1 MLQDT
6 TVEAAQE
13 VLKDT
18 PDGVLCYQDEL
29 SGWFGAMEKYSAG
42 KGGAK
47 DRAFWLESYN
57 GGPYALNRIGRGS
70 SYIENLSIS
79 LLGGIQPERI
89 REIAG
94 DSTDD
99 GLLQR
104 LLPVILKPAVL
115 GRDEEASPSIS
126 EYEEL
131 VKRLRHLTLKS
142 PLGLD
147 FNRQVL
153 RFDEKAQLYRQEL
166 ERKHLELLGCETV
179 NRKLAAHIGKYNG
192 VFARLCVIW
201 HCIES
206 EPGKLTSTISEDTAR
221 RVGRFLHGF
230 LLPHALA
237 FYAGVLGLSNDHDR
251 LSAVA
256 GYILAHKLERL
267 TNRDIQRGDR
277 TMRGLDRRETEAVF
291 DQLDALGWLFS
302 IQGPYPGA
310 PPHRI
315 VNPAVHT
322 KFADRAKSEAER
334 RSRDREVIA
343 AMMGKAT

>member
-47 DRAFWLESYN
+47 DRAFWLEAYN
-57 GGPYALNRIGRGS
+57 GGPHALDRIGRGS
-70 SYIENLSIS
+70 TYLPNLSIS
-79 LLGGIQPERI
+79 LLGGIQPEPI
-89 REIAG
+89 RKIAG
-94 DSTDD
+94 ESTDD

-153 RFDEKAQLYRQEL
+153 RFDEKAQLYRQVLEL
-166 ERKHLELLGCETV
+166 KHLELQGCESI

-192 VFARLCVIW
+192 IFARLCVIW

-251 LSAVA
+251 LTAVA